1 MIIVTLYERNVL
13 AVLRAAALRCD
24 FRDWSEARTTGTTT
38 QVWALDKPAM
48 GIRVHLLSLAS
59 SPLASLLFHQCL
71 ETDSQLIL
79 VPPNHQNQQLE
90 EAGPE
95 SSASLSSGRRC
106 PSQHNIRPEGTF
118 QIVPTEIEDR
128 ASSGSES
135 VCTSRLFYRS
145 SLCSDTYSYMEW
157 Y

>member
-13 AVLRAAALRCD
+13 AVLRAAALRGD
-24 FRDWSEARTTGTTT
+24 LRDWSEARTTH
-38 QVWALDKPAM
+38 WHNYPNM

-59 SPLASLLFHQCL
+59 SPLASLLFHQRL

-106 PSQHNIRPEGTF
+106 PSQHNIRPQGTF
-118 QIVPTEIEDR
+118 QIVWGCPDGDR
-128 ASSGSES
+128 GQSEQWIGIF
-135 VCTSRLFYRS
+135 VHFTAIL
-145 SLCSDTYSYMEW
+145 
-157 Y
+157 